1 MRIEGR
7 ETFPAHPEIVWS
19 LIGEPGMVERLLP
32 GFELFEPV
40 APDQYRL
47 ELNLR
52 IGKATELLSA
62 MLNLERVVPTVGF
75 DFRAAAQGQSGA
87 LNLHGHIALEDQG
100 ADCTALSYVIDI
112 DGDQFPAVSPR
123 MLETTARAF
132 ARRSLE
138 ALDKQVAIR
147 TRVYTTSAFRPEPAP
162 AALTR
167 QNTAILRRLLAVAS
181 VLLTLLLLWRGLARR
196 RTRQIAREVAAQLE
210 RPEAGQLPDAPKSEG
225 AAGRSSG

>member
-32 GFELFEPV
+32 GCELVEPV
-40 APDQYRL
+40 APNQYRL
-47 ELNLR
+47 ELKQR
-52 IGKATELLSA
+52 IGKATEPLSA
-62 MLNLERVVPTVGF
+62 ALNLERVAPTMGF
-75 DFRAAAQGQSGA
+75 DFRAAAHGHSGA
-87 LNLHGHIALEDQG
+87 LSLRGHVALEDQG
-100 ADCTALSYVIDI
+100 TDCTALSYIVDV

-138 ALDKQVAIR
+138 ALEKQVAIR

-162 AALTR
+162 ALTR
-167 QNTAILRRLLAVAS
+167 QNMAVLQRLLTVTS
-181 VLLTLLLLWRGLARR
+181 VLLTILLLWRGLARR

-210 RPEAGQLPDAPKSEG
+210 GSEAGQLPNAPELEG
-225 AAGRSSG
+225 AAGRSRG